1 MTADDLAN
9 CSTVGAH
16 RAPLQLPRQGPGAQ
30 FPCSATLTY
39 TAGAMRRLVCA
50 GTLSIFLFLPN
61 AFGQIGAGAKFST
74 LGIGF
79 EAAVAVSERSN
90 VRGGFNFF
98 NYDHGFSRDGIDYL
112 TDLRFR
118 SVEAHYDWFLGHG
131 FHASPGLLVYN
142 GNKAE
147 GKAFVPGGRSFTL
160 GTVSY
165 VSNPANPVNG
175 TGEFHFSSVKASPMI
190 TAGFGNLARRTGRGF
205 SISFEGGVVFESEP
219 ETHLNLT
226 GSACR
231 AGFCADVA
239 SSPQI
244 QSDLRAEEEK
254 FNNGTISGVDTVH
267 SLLKFYPVVSIGVGY
282 RFK

>member
-1 MTADDLAN
+1 
-9 CSTVGAH
+9 
-16 RAPLQLPRQGPGAQ
+16 
-30 FPCSATLTY
+30 
-39 TAGAMRRLVCA
+39 MRRLVCA
-50 GTLSIFLFLPN
+50 ATLSIFICLPN

-98 NYDHGFSRDGIDYL
+98 NYDRSFSRDGIDYL
-112 TDLRFR
+112 ADLRFR
-118 SVEAHYDWFLGHG
+118 SIEAHYDWFFGRG
-131 FHASPGLLVYN
+131 VHASPGLLVYN
-142 GNKAE
+142 GNRAE
-147 GKAFVPGGRSFTL
+147 GTASVPGGRSFTL
-160 GTVSY
+160 GNVSY

-175 TGEFHFSSVKASPMI
+175 TGEFHFSGVKVSPMV
-190 TAGFGNLARRTGRGF
+190 TAGFGNLVRRAGRRL

-219 ETHLNLT
+219 ETHLNLR

-239 SSPQI
+239 SNPQI

-254 FNNGTISGVDTVH
+254 FNNGTISGGDTIH
-267 SLLKFYPVVSIGVGY
+267 NLLKFYPVVSIGVGY